1 MRLILLGPPGAGK
14 GTQAK
19 LLVEHFGIPQLSTG
33 DILRKAIADQTP
45 MGLAAKEI
53 MDRGDL
59 VSDDIVNGIVSERL
73 DQDDCKRGFILD
85 GFPRT
90 IAQAEALDRILAGKG
105 MKLDAVV
112 WMYADRDVLVDRIV
126 KRAREAGAGTA
137 RGDDNPEVIRNRL
150 EVYREQ
156 TEPLVFHYQD
166 QGLLKVVSAME
177 PIPQVT
183 ARILHVLGAVPGTG
197 QA

>member
-19 LLVEHFGIPQLSTG
+19 ILVEELGIPQLSTG
-33 DILRKAIADQTP
+33 DILRSAIAQKTP

-59 VSDDIVNGIVSERL
+59 VSDEIVNGIVSERL
-73 DQDDCKRGFILD
+73 DAEDARKGFILD

-90 IAQAEALDRILAGKG
+90 IPQAEALDQILAQKG
-105 MKLDAVV
+105 IKLDAVV
-112 WMYADRDVLVDRIV
+112 WMYVDRDVLVDRILN
-126 KRAREAGAGTA
+126 RAKESGAA
-137 RGDDNPEVIRNRL
+137 RGDDNAEIIKKRL

-166 QGLLKVVSAME
+166 KGLLKVVSGMD
-177 PIPQVT
+177 PIGHVT
-183 ARILHVLGAVPGTG
+183 SRIRHVLGVGERVKSS
-197 QA
+197 

>member
-19 LLVEHFGIPQLSTG
+19 ALIEAYGIPQLSTG
-33 DILRKAIADQTP
+33 DILRTAIAQKTP

-59 VSDDIVNGIVSERL
+59 VSDEVVNGIVSERL
-73 DQDDCKRGFILD
+73 DQPDCRTGFILD

-90 IAQAEALDRILAGKG
+90 IPQAEALEQMLQQKG
-105 MKLDAVV
+105 MALDAVV
-112 WMYADRDVLVDRIV
+112 EMTADSDELVRRIV
-126 KRAREAGAGTA
+126 NRARESGAA
-137 RGDDNPEVIRNRL
+137 RGDDNVEVVRKRL

-156 TEPLVFHYQD
+156 TAPLVDYYRSK
-166 QGLLKVVSAME
+166 GLLRSVDGME
-177 PIPQVT
+177 PVEDVT
-183 ARILHVLGAVPGTG
+183 KAIRAAVEK
-197 QA
+197 